1 MMDYGSQLMSLSTQ
15 LVNILNNF
23 QMNISFQNI
32 LEMKNIAYQIYNIGF
47 NIQKIMNPNMGIN
60 MMNMPNP
67 INQNLMM
74 NMNINN
80 LMNLNMEM
88 PNFNQ
93 GIVNNN
99 NEDRIEK
106 LNCEFKFGKESV
118 NVVCDITETI
128 EEMLKKYLKKKNLNF
143 MVFENEDFRFLYN
156 GLKIEKKDLNK
167 KLKDFFIPLCG
178 IETIIVFKTRQI
190 I

>member
-1 MMDYGSQLMSLSTQ
+1 MDYGNQLMSLSTQ

-23 QMNISFQNI
+23 QMNNSFQNI
-32 LEMKNIAYQIYNIGF
+32 LEMKNIGYQIYNIGF

-74 NMNINN
+74 NMNMNMNN

-93 GIVNNN
+93 CIVNNDN
-99 NEDRIEK
+99 DNEDNIEK
-106 LNCEFKFGKESV
+106 INCEFKLCGELAV

-128 EEMLKKYLKKKNLNF
+128 EEMLKKYLNKKNLNF
-143 MVFENEDFRFLYN
+143 TVFENDDFRFLYC
-156 GLKIEKKDLNK
+156 GIRIKKNDLNK
-167 KLKDFFIPLCG
+167 KLKDFFQ
-178 IETIIVFKTRQI
+178 TFKRYCNNNCF
-190 I
+190 